1 MTTTTSQLNDDDHP
15 LDDDESHFYYNDQPT
30 PQPSKWFYV
39 RFHILRGQ
47 AVITAGTYLI
57 IPHPEGEAYQKQ
69 VKKEINLKI
78 WKLKYYRKRKYS
90 ENLKQIS
97 IPKSYKLKIFQL
109 LA

>member
-57 IPHPEGEAYQKQ
+57 IPHPEAYQKQ
-69 VKKEINLKI
+69 VKKGIKFKNMKI
-78 WKLKYYRKRKYS
+78 
-90 ENLKQIS
+90 
-97 IPKSYKLKIFQL
+97 KIL
-109 LA
+109 